1 MKRWMRVLLKS
12 LALVIAGA
20 VVAGIIYEQVGQGKD
35 RKRFPQI
42 GRSVDIGGR
51 TLNIDCS
58 GEGSPS
64 VILEGGYG
72 WINVQLQ
79 IAKFTRV
86 CWYDRAGFG
95 WSDPGPF
102 PRTSGVIARDL
113 HDLLRAAAVPPPYVL
128 VGASF
133 GGFIVR
139 TYAGKYPDEV
149 AGMVLADAS
158 HEDQHEPKSMKSP
171 ANRLPRSVQSLLCG
185 ILPTMGRIGLVR
197 FMLNRYDPPRDT
209 PPGMTPDQAAHLAFF
224 SSRPKSF
231 VASGNEACNW
241 EETASEA
248 RSAGSLGNRPL
259 IVLTAGQAF
268 IPPDP
273 AAAHEAAAFHEVWI
287 RELQPRLARL
297 STRGRQVIVKNSGHG
312 IQYEA
317 PDAVIGAVRD
327 IVTQLREEQRK

>member
-1 MKRWMRVLLKS
+1 MRRWIRVILKS
-12 LALVIAGA
+12 LALVIAAA
-20 VVAGIIYEQVGQGKD
+20 VIAGIIYEQVGQGKD
-35 RKRFPQI
+35 SKRFAQI

-58 GEGSPS
+58 GEGSRA

-72 WINVQLQ
+72 WINVQPQ
-79 IAKFTRV
+79 IAKFNRV

-102 PRTSGVIARDL
+102 PRTSAAISSDL

-139 TYAGKYPDEV
+139 TYAGRYPDEV
-149 AGMVLADAS
+149 AGMGLVDSS

-185 ILPTMGRIGLVR
+185 LLPTMGRIGVVR
-197 FMLNRYDPPRDT
+197 FILARSGPSRDI
-209 PPGMTPDQAAHLAFF
+209 PPGMTPDQAAHLQFF
-224 SSRPKSF
+224 SSRPESF
-231 VASGNEACNW
+231 VTAGNEQCNW
-241 EETASEA
+241 EESAAEA
-248 RSAGSLGNRPL
+248 RSAGNLGNRPL
-259 IVLTAGQAF
+259 IVLTAGRGF

-273 AAAHEAAAFHEVWI
+273 AAAQEAAAFHEVWI
-287 RELQPRLARL
+287 HELQPQLALL

-312 IQYEA
+312 IQYDA

-327 IVTQLREEQRK
+327 IVTQVQAEQPN